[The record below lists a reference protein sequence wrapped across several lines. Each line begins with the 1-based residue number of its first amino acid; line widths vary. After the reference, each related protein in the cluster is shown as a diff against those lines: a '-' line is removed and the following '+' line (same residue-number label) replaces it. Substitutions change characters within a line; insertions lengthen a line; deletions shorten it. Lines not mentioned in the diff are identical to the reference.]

1 MNLQS
6 DSAKM
11 LFLCKLVV
19 TPKTINITEASKCC
33 INFCQWPEFDFLM
46 WVLTIDKTVQ
56 SSYPSVCVPSCSLL
70 LVWTGS
76 RPESCTKMQ
85 QTYHFFPPLSNT
97 PSCRSCSFWT
107 AKHSLVESGAEESMS
122 ASEKGVITRWST
134 HRNDTVKHDT
144 VFLIHFSMIKGAGH

>member
-85 QTYHFFPPLSNT
+85 QPIIFFPLCPTHQVAEAVHSGQRNTLLLSLEQKSRCQ
-97 PSCRSCSFWT
+97 PVR
-107 AKHSLVESGAEESMS
+107 KVLLLVGQHTEMTQSNMTQSS
-122 ASEKGVITRWST
+122 SYTFPW
-134 HRNDTVKHDT
+134 
-144 VFLIHFSMIKGAGH
+144 